1 MTDVTFQALPTVY
14 VDALRRG
21 SPDAY
26 GSPAERTVSDGG
38 GNPCRHCLDFVP
50 KDREMLIL
58 AYRPFDDLQPYAET
72 GPIFLCGDDCAAW
85 SGEGVPPV
93 FSSGTSF
100 LLKGYTDDQRIDY
113 GTAKIV
119 ARADLVTY
127 AQSLLD
133 RDDIAFV
140 DVRSATN
147 NCFQARIV
155 RSGH

>member
-1 MTDVTFQALPTVY
+1 MTEVIFQPLPTANVQE
-14 VDALRRG
+14 LRRG

-26 GSPAERTVSDGG
+26 GKAAERTVSDDG

-50 KDREMLIL
+50 KGNEMLVL

-85 SGEGVPPV
+85 SGEGVPLV
-93 FSSGTSF
+93 FSGGNSF
-100 LLKGYTDDQRIDY
+100 LLKGYTDDQRINY
-113 GTAKIV
+113 GTGKIV
-119 ARADLVTY
+119 AQAELMTY